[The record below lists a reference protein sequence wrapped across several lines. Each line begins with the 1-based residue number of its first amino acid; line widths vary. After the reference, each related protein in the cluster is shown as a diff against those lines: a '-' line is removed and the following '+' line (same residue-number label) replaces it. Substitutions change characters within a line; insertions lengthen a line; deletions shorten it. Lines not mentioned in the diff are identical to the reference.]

1 MNFVETPTEDL
12 CAVSEAIAFIDSF
25 DPGQDLDV
33 PNRNRSHEAHHDP
46 PSASSDSED
55 KTSSVTGSKRKR
67 SADKLGYST
76 RVQQGR
82 KAEIEA
88 LRCRIA
94 ELEVYAVSLKK
105 WRASFRDGRCMNMV
119 SEAAQSV
126 WQKAAAIEYQ
136 ERQRSEEIN
145 RKLKSIISHQQKLDV
160 TLRRILGRKILA
172 QENEF
177 TTPTEANDPRPDT
190 KYCTATITEL
200 DHEVAKLYHN
210 LASQILSVPST
221 TVSASM
227 KTKRDDVH
235 GHSIEMLSTT
245 PLPCAIE
252 SAASLVW
259 KELTTNSASA
269 RCLKGRLS
277 HSYVKNWVVVLE
289 GVTARKQVQGFQF
302 LRKFEERDRVVIIK
316 SGIMTLPS
324 DELQFRDQCYM
335 VITGSGTSPNTSVV
349 QGWGQIYMDPK
360 NTTCSSHATVLK
372 SLGLKLREESQ
383 LLQNRLI
390 DEADDLNL

>member
-221 TVSASM
+221 T
-227 KTKRDDVH
+227 
-235 GHSIEMLSTT
+235 
-245 PLPCAIE
+245 
-252 SAASLVW
+252 
-259 KELTTNSASA
+259 
-269 RCLKGRLS
+269 LKGRLS

-335 VITGSGTSPNTSVV
+335 VITGSGTSPNASVV